1 MNETLTSIDD
11 GKGISVNLRLNNET
25 LATLISKGIEELP
38 KETIHQLAYS
48 ALSEALK
55 DKDVLNNLLFCR
67 KEHSYGWDTSEV
79 RGWIV
84 EMLAG
89 TFSKEEVKE
98 FREKILEV
106 LKKNHRDVVVDALAR
121 TFTDNLFGATFQQNV
136 IQTIRDEMHR
146 ENSMLQRY

>member
-11 GKGISVNLRLNNET
+11 GNGISVNLRLNNEA

-55 DKDVLNNLLFCR
+55 DKEVLNNLLFVKDR
-67 KEHSYGWDTSEV
+67 SSYGWDRSEV
-79 RGWIV
+79 RGWVV
-84 EMLAG
+84 EMLAN
-89 TFSKEEVKE
+89 TFSNEEVKE
-98 FREKILEV
+98 FREKVLEV
-106 LKKNHRDVVVDALAR
+106 LKKDHRDVVVDALAR

-136 IQTIRDEMHR
+136 IQTIRNEMHR